1 MKNKI
6 KVGRVMRK
14 LKILLIDDENIICW
28 SFRKRFANQGFDVI
42 TAETGEKG
50 LALFEKHDPE
60 IVFIDNKLPSMQ
72 GLEVLEKIKQ
82 ENEETFIVFMTAYGT
97 IEKAVKAMKLGAF
110 EYLNKPYSFEEV
122 ELILENIKN
131 KIKIDNEVQ
140 LLRRQ
145 QKDILTFDHIIGK
158 SADIQNIIR
167 LIKKIAD
174 SEASTILLLGE
185 SGTGKDLLA
194 KVIHHESN
202 RKDKPFVIIN
212 CASLSETL
220 LESELFGHE
229 RGAFTDAHSRKKGLI
244 EIADGGTV
252 FLDEIGAT
260 SLSVQAKLL
269 GIIENKT
276 FRRLGGTKDLIVNIR
291 IIAATNKD
299 LEKSVNNASFRE
311 DLYYRLKVFKITL
324 PPLRKH
330 KKDIPLLSDYF
341 IESFNNQ
348 FRKNIKGITKEAENF
363 LMEYNWPGNVRELRN
378 VIERAIILESAQDIQ
393 NESLPAE
400 IRNGV
405 GIRSNIRSSSQF
417 EIPETGFS
425 LSEFEKMLV
434 KQALIRTNNNQS
446 QAARILGITRDSLRY
461 RKKKYH
467 L

>member
-6 KVGRVMRK
+6 KVGRIMRK
-14 LKILLIDDENIICW
+14 LKILVIDDENIICW
-28 SFRKRFANQGFDVI
+28 SFKKRFAKQGFDVI

-131 KIKIDNEVQ
+131 KIKMDNEVQ

-158 SADIQNIIR
+158 SAVIHNIIR
-167 LIKKIAD
+167 LVKKITD

-330 KKDIPLLSDYF
+330 KKDIPLLIDYF

-348 FRKNIKGITKEAENF
+348 FRKNIRGITKEAENF
-363 LMEYNWPGNVRELRN
+363 LMEYDWPGNVRELRN

-393 NESLPAE
+393 KESLPAE